1 MGLAGFREDTMKK
14 YAFVAAVMAMST
26 ISSTAMAGLDGV
38 WRCKASGNIPIA
50 LLTISGSSYKMQAVS
65 NSLWAPKP
73 NDSSNGSGSL
83 NIKGNSVTAASG
95 PLADI
100 YGISGTYCDPA
111 AGGRC
116 TQEALML
123 NSTKSIPLGC
133 WRGG

>member
-1 MGLAGFREDTMKK
+1 LAASKEITMRK
-14 YAFVAAVMAMST
+14 YAFIAAVIAMSVP
-26 ISSTAMAGLDGV
+26 SSAALAGPDGV

-65 NSLWAPKP
+65 NTVWALKP
-73 NDSSNGSGSL
+73 NDRSNGSGTL
-83 NIKGNSVTAASG
+83 NIRGNSITAASG

-111 AGGRC
+111 AGGQC
-116 TQEALML
+116 TQEALLL